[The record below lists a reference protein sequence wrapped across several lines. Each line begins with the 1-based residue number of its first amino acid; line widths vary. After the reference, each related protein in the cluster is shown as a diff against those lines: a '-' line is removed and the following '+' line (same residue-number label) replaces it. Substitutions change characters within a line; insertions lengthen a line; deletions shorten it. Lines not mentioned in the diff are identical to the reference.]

1 MFLKF
6 GTVTDEEATA
16 AFEDLE
22 ATCQKWLRKWATAE
36 GRKPDDMHD
45 YAVTMAMQLAYEAGV
60 MAAVWGLHRDT
71 LDAAMKVGMASFD
84 KACALQDAPG
94 QG

>member
-6 GTVTDEEATA
+6 GAVTDEEANA

-22 ATCQKWLRKWATAE
+22 ATCQKWLRRWATAE
-36 GRKPDDMHD
+36 GRKADDMHD
-45 YAVTMAMQLAYEAGV
+45 YAVTMAMQLSYEAGV

-71 LDAAMKVGMASFD
+71 LEAAMKVGMASFD
-84 KACALQDAPG
+84 KACTLQDSPD
-94 QG
+94 QR